1 MIIDVD
7 FHSRVPVYEQIK
19 QQILE
24 DILAGELS
32 AGEQLPSIRE
42 LAQRLNVNVNT
53 AKRAFSDLE
62 RDDVIRTVI
71 GRGSFVAET
80 ALNNQRMIGRSLQV
94 LKEALRAARS
104 AGISHE
110 QVSQLLEQLY
120 TLKERDEEK

>member
-1 MIIDVD
+1 MIIDID

-24 DILAGELS
+24 AILMGELS
-32 AGEQLPSIRE
+32 AGEQIPSIRE
-42 LAQRLNVNVNT
+42 LAQRLGVNVNT
-53 AKRAFSDLE
+53 VKRVFSDLE
-62 RDDVIRTVI
+62 RDDVIRTVV

-80 ALNNQRMIGRSLQV
+80 ALNNQRMIGRSLQA

-110 QVSQLLEQLY
+110 QVLRLLEQLY
-120 TLKERDEEK
+120 TSKEREE

>member
-1 MIIDVD
+1 MIIEVD

-53 AKRAFSDLE
+53 VKRAFSDLE

-80 ALNNQRMIGRSLQV
+80 ALGNPRMIGRSLQT

-110 QVSQLLEQLY
+110 QVLQLLEQLY
-120 TLKERDEEK
+120 TSKERDDEK